1 MFSTRNCVL
10 ETITKISIISL
21 FLETQ
26 ETKSA
31 RIRRG
36 GVKPRFRSFRSL
48 KGSNKEFN
56 RRLRTR
62 IGEVEQPSIFYLF
75 PGNEFSPRWSM
86 RKLRNEVSNEGFGR
100 ISRIRYILLHE
111 ERIRIHF
118 WKWSKPRCRPTSSS
132 SYLQLSKTLHPTSA
146 STYPFVSISYS
157 CLVPPPLFSSEISSP
172 GPLTKVNT
180 WWKSKF

>member
-1 MFSTRNCVL
+1 M
-10 ETITKISIISL
+10 
-21 FLETQ
+21 
-26 ETKSA
+26 
-31 RIRRG
+31 
-36 GVKPRFRSFRSL
+36 
-48 KGSNKEFN
+48 
-56 RRLRTR
+56 
-62 IGEVEQPSIFYLF
+62 EQPSIFYLF

-86 RKLRNEVSNEGFGR
+86 RKLRNEVSNEGSGR

-157 CLVPPPLFSSEISSP
+157 CLVPPPPCFRPKFPRRVLWRKLTLGENRNFKKKFLSKAIWIRVILWEFVFLFNS
-172 GPLTKVNT
+172 LNFYFK
-180 WWKSKF
+180 